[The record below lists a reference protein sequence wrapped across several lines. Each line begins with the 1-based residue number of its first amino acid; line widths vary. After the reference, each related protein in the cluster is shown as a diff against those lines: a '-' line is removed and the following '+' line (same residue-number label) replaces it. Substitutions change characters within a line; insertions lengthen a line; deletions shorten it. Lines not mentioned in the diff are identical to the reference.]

1 MDRLTDREMPPV
13 PRVPGAGSLRQSKHP
28 LLRSIMGLMAL
39 SLLSGCS
46 GGVLDPRGP
55 IADANAKILLNALEI
70 MLVIVVPTIVGALV
84 FAWWFRASNTRAR
97 YRPDWVYSGRIEL
110 IVWAIPLLVILFL
123 GGVIWIGAHDLDPF
137 RPIEPREKALEVQVV
152 SLDWKWLF
160 IYPEHGVASVNEIV
174 IPVDTPVHFSL
185 TSASVM
191 NMFFVPQLG
200 SMIATMNGMVT
211 QLHLKADHAGSFFG
225 QSAQYSGDGFSGMHF
240 TLRAV
245 TQGEFDQW
253 IAAAKQAGPA
263 LDLEAYVGLAQQS
276 VNVAPYT
283 YREVEPML
291 FRDLVTQQLPPGP
304 GPASGSS
311 RPVFRAQ
318 GTH

>member
-1 MDRLTDREMPPV
+1 MPPERQPTAAV
-13 PRVPGAGSLRQSKHP
+13 RQSTRPH
-28 LLRSIMGLMAL
+28 LRSFFGLTAVTV
-39 SLLSGCS
+39 LSGCS

-55 IADANAKILLNALEI
+55 IADANAQILLNALEI
-70 MLVIVVPTIVGALV
+70 MLVIVVPTILAALA
-84 FAWWFRASNTRAR
+84 FAWWFRASNARAR
-97 YRPDWVYSGRIEL
+97 YRPEWVYSGRIEL

-123 GGVIWIGAHDLDPF
+123 GGEIWIGAHELDPF
-137 RPIEPREKALEVQVV
+137 RPIEPQDKALEVQVV

-160 IYPEHGVASVNEIV
+160 IYPEQGVASVNEIV

-225 QSAQYSGDGFSGMHF
+225 QSAQFSGDGFSGMHF
-240 TLRAV
+240 TLHAV
-245 TQGEFDQW
+245 EQPEFDQW
-253 IAAAKQAGPA
+253 IAAARQTGPA
-263 LDLEAYVGLAQQS
+263 LDLEAYVALAQQS
-276 VNVAPYT
+276 ENVPPHT

-311 RPVFRAQ
+311 RPVFRPQ
-318 GTH
+318 ERTQ